1 MLEASWD
8 IGLYPRRAHLGDYV
22 FYDGTYGPTTSGK
35 TVVGVCFYI
44 NPTDANDRRMVALSN
59 IENSGIVWGLYPNE
73 SAGVYPIELQ
83 DDINYSVYDIASI
96 ANITQTGLQPTVYDD
111 AGHTS
116 ANYIRYDNYV
126 DENTVDGFV
135 NSDNKIAAVRDGI
148 AAPGTTNTGKEELS
162 AELAILAGAYKKGDE
177 VPVGL
182 AKNLKII
189 QHRNK
194 ILEDSGVNLPI
205 PEATDLYTEQSMLT
219 QYIADVIANNE
230 NLSKYQQFYYPAA
243 SKCYAYQPTVKAG
256 EELANKFKS
265 HNWYI
270 PSVGELMRMY
280 WHARQGVNYDDDKI
294 GAIFQKAIDA
304 GILKDFSNSWYWS
317 SSENSQ
323 YHSWGVYFSNGNFIN
338 GGKNSSIMV
347 RAVAAF

>member
-1 MLEASWD
+1 M
-8 IGLYPRRAHLGDYV
+8 
-22 FYDGTYGPTTSGK
+22 
-35 TVVGVCFYI
+35 
-44 NPTDANDRRMVALSN
+44 
-59 IENSGIVWGLYPNE
+59 
-73 SAGVYPIELQ
+73 
-83 DDINYSVYDIASI
+83 
-96 ANITQTGLQPTVYDD
+96 
-111 AGHTS
+111 
-116 ANYIRYDNYV
+116 
-126 DENTVDGFV
+126 
-135 NSDNKIAAVRDGI
+135 
-148 AAPGTTNTGKEELS
+148 
-162 AELAILAGAYKKGDE
+162 
-177 VPVGL
+177 

-317 SSENSQ
+317 SSEYSQ
-323 YHSWGVYFSNGNFIN
+323 GYSWYVYFSNGYFN
-338 GGKNSSIMV
+338 GNGKVSSGMV